1 MSGSQASD
9 LWFCTG
15 YIAHR
20 NRKRRFPR
28 DGEAPFLLI
37 EQHDGGPGVFCF
49 RQSIRSE

>member
-1 MSGSQASD
+1 MV
-9 LWFCTG
+9 L
-15 YIAHR
+15 HR
-20 NRKRRFPR
+20 LHRAPQQKTALPR